1 MKIGQYKIKELTITS
16 MRQEAVE
23 DVAGVV
29 VDAVVEAGLIIKKR
43 LIITKKARKYHQV
56 LSLKKVLYRA

>member
-1 MKIGQYKIKELTITS
+1 MRIGQDRIKEHTITLK
-16 MRQEAVE
+16 RQEAVE

-29 VDAVVEAGLIIKKR
+29 VDAVVEAGLIIKKI

-56 LSLKKVLYRA
+56 LSLKKVHCRA

>member
-1 MKIGQYKIKELTITS
+1 MRIGQDRIKEHTITLK
-16 MRQEAVE
+16 RQEAVE

-29 VDAVVEAGLIIKKR
+29 VDAVVEAGLIIKKI

-56 LSLKKVLYRA
+56 LSLKKVRCRA